1 MKKIVN
7 LLFLPFNLLFYMIH
21 YLLKKC
27 FRWLFKQDFESLNAT
42 IQNQE
47 DSIGKKVRKIQ
58 DLEEN
63 VHKNELVV
71 ELLKK
76 LKKKYSFDFIT
87 VTKEGEPLIISTDLN
102 IDDATI
108 IGSILQYKQE
118 FPLKVVILNTSP
130 SKSHNKYKEFFP
142 NYDWER
148 RNIYNQQKAGYLQI
162 VDFQSI
168 IENKGYAT
176 TTFEVFEKLAKQM
189 GYSAIVGYL
198 SSIDFRDGDPSHL
211 KYFYEKLGFEVV
223 IFEKGHK
230 RNDDGLIFK
239 QL

>member
-1 MKKIVN
+1 M
-7 LLFLPFNLLFYMIH
+7 
-21 YLLKKC
+21 
-27 FRWLFKQDFESLNAT
+27 
-42 IQNQE
+42 
-47 DSIGKKVRKIQ
+47 
-58 DLEEN
+58 
-63 VHKNELVV
+63 
-71 ELLKK
+71 KK
-76 LKKKYSFDFIT
+76 LKEKYFFNFIT

-118 FPLKVVILNTSP
+118 FPLKVVTLNTSP

-176 TTFEVFEKLAKQM
+176 TTFEVF
-189 GYSAIVGYL
+189 
-198 SSIDFRDGDPSHL
+198 
-211 KYFYEKLGFEVV
+211 
-223 IFEKGHK
+223 
-230 RNDDGLIFK
+230 
-239 QL
+239 

>member
-1 MKKIVN
+1 MKKIIN

-76 LKKKYSFDFIT
+76 TKKEIFFRLYYR
-87 VTKEGEPLIISTDLN
+87 
-102 IDDATI
+102 
-108 IGSILQYKQE
+108 YK
-118 FPLKVVILNTSP
+118 
-130 SKSHNKYKEFFP
+130 
-142 NYDWER
+142 R
-148 RNIYNQQKAGYLQI
+148 RR
-162 VDFQSI
+162 
-168 IENKGYAT
+168 
-176 TTFEVFEKLAKQM
+176 TFNNFNRFE
-189 GYSAIVGYL
+189 Y
-198 SSIDFRDGDPSHL
+198 R
-211 KYFYEKLGFEVV
+211 
-223 IFEKGHK
+223 
-230 RNDDGLIFK
+230 
-239 QL
+239 